1 MLKDTLTYGGDIEQD
16 MKVQFVA
23 KISTM
28 GKDRFVMIF
37 PKTENKVGKQLRGKY
52 VKAALEE
59 IISTSEGDS

>member
-1 MLKDTLTYGGDIEQD
+1 MAEQN

-37 PKTENKVGKQLRGKY
+37 PKMQHKVGKQLRGKY
-52 VKAALEE
+52 VKATLEE
-59 IISTSEGDS
+59 IVPEEDGE

>member
-1 MLKDTLTYGGDIEQD
+1 MLKDTLRYGADVGQD

-37 PKTENKVGKQLRGKY
+37 PKTQNKVGKQLRGKY
-52 VKAALEE
+52 VKATLEE
-59 IISTSEGDS
+59 IVSEVD